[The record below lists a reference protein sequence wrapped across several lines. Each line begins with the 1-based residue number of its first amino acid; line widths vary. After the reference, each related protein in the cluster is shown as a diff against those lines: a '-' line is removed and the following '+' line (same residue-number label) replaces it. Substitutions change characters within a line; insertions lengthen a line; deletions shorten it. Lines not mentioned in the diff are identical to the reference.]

1 MGHMG
6 TSQVAQAGRDAV
18 LGMAAI
24 LVPADMPRLL
34 AALDEL
40 SNFPDEDVRQSV
52 VIMLAGLTGLL
63 SQKSCTEMLLPRI
76 MRLLQ
81 DNAYLVRK
89 VSNPPSTLKVPGSN
103 LMSPLDG
110 HVPSKCNCKV
120 WSYKSQLAK
129 LEYIGRGRLI
139 KVSSAGVCHCPC

>member
-1 MGHMG
+1 MDLL
-6 TSQVAQAGRDAV
+6 QVAQAGRDAV

-24 LVPADMPRLL
+24 LVPQDMPRLL

-63 SQKSCTEMLLPRI
+63 SQKSCTELLLPRI

-89 VSNPPSTLKVPGSN
+89 VSFRGFEPVDHIHHSFYRN
-103 LMSPLDG
+103 LT
-110 HVPSKCNCKV
+110 
-120 WSYKSQLAK
+120 
-129 LEYIGRGRLI
+129 
-139 KVSSAGVCHCPC
+139 

>member
-1 MGHMG
+1 
-6 TSQVAQAGRDAV
+6 
-18 LGMAAI
+18 MAAI

-81 DNAYLVRK
+81 DTAYLVRK
-89 VSNPPSTLKVPGSN
+89 VSPTHQLGISGGCTSYVAWLGLACRGS
-103 LMSPLDG
+103 SHG
-110 HVPSKCNCKV
+110 
-120 WSYKSQLAK
+120 
-129 LEYIGRGRLI
+129 
-139 KVSSAGVCHCPC
+139 SSATAGRRCCRT